1 MFDSLWKNVTLATMK
16 GGYGIINNAA
26 LGVRDGKIAYAGPE
40 NALPGVPDKL
50 SDYVYDG
57 GGRVMTPGLIDCHT
71 HLAYAGNRAHEF
83 EQRLE
88 GVSYED
94 IARKGGG
101 IASTVAAT
109 RAASE
114 DEIFS
119 LSLKRLDCL
128 FREGVTGVEIK
139 SGYGLDE
146 ETEKKLLRVATK
158 LERETGIRVQR
169 SFLGAHAVPPEYKG
183 RADDYTALVCQM
195 MEGIAKENLADAVD
209 AYCENIGFTLEQTKA
224 VFEKAKSLG
233 LRVKLHAEQ
242 LSNMQGAA
250 LAAQYDALSADHLE
264 YIDEDG
270 VKAMAAKNMVAVLLP
285 GAFYYLREKT
295 LPPIGLFR
303 KHGVKMAVATDHNPG
318 TSPALSPVLMLN
330 MACTLFRMT
339 PEEAWLGM
347 TANAAQ
353 ALGWQDEAGTL
364 ETGKAANAALWDAE
378 HPRDLC
384 YVFGRNPCK
393 GVLLQGAWH
402 GFDAA

>member
-40 NALPGVPDKL
+40 KALPGAADKL

-57 GGRVMTPGLIDCHT
+57 EGRVMTPGLIDCHT

-88 GVSYED
+88 GVSYEE
-94 IARKGGG
+94 IARQGGG
-101 IASTVAAT
+101 IASTVSAT
-109 RAASE
+109 RAAGE

-146 ETEKKLLRVATK
+146 ETEKKLLRVATR
-158 LERETGIRVQR
+158 LEQETGIKVQR

-195 MEGIAKENLADAVD
+195 MESIAKENLADAVD
-209 AYCENIGFTLEQTKA
+209 AYCENIGFTLEQTKD

-295 LPPIGLFR
+295 LPPIALFR

-364 ETGKAANAALWDAE
+364 ETGKTANAVLWDAQ

-384 YVFGRNPCK
+384 YVFGRTPCR

-402 GFDAA
+402 GFGAL